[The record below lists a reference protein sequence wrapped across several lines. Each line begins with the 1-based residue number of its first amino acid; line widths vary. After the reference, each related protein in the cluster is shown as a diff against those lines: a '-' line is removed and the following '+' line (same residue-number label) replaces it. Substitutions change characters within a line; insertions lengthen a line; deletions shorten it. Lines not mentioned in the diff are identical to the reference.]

1 MMRVALGREHDTPA
15 RRARA
20 AVRGDLFPLGALTHP
35 IWLAAAATL
44 VLGAWLLLDRQ
55 GWDYYTTPLRVR
67 GYHAAHPALR
77 SSGSIAHLLGV
88 AGGLM
93 MLVPIAYMIRKRVG
107 ALQQVGSMRTWLEV
121 HIFCGLFGPVLVTFH
136 TSFKFNG
143 LVSVAYWSMVIVALS
158 GVIGR
163 YLYVRIPRTIR
174 GVELTY
180 EQIASRGEE
189 LKAALAIAG
198 VPADARQ
205 ELERFEATSTRQ
217 RAAGTRRVRR
227 WLLARRLVAHGVA
240 PTLARELADVAADG
254 AALGVR
260 LASLRRTKARFGLW
274 HVFHLPLV
282 WLMFAI
288 VALHVGLALYLG
300 YSPSLPWWWT
310 R

>member
-1 MMRVALGREHDTPA
+1 MIREAAAPRERDAPA
-15 RRARA
+15 RSAP
-20 AVRGDLFPLGALTHP
+20 AVARGDLFPLGALTHP

-67 GYHAAHPALR
+67 GYHPAHPALR
-77 SSGSIAHLLGV
+77 SSGSVAHLLGV

-93 MLVPIAYMIRKRVG
+93 MLVPIAYMVRKRVR
-107 ALQQVGSMRTWLEV
+107 APQRFGSMRTWLEV
-121 HIFCGLFGPVLVTFH
+121 HIFCGLFGPVLVTLH

-143 LVSVAYWSMVIVALS
+143 LVSVAYWSMVVVALS

-180 EQIASRGEE
+180 EQIGSRREA
-189 LKAALAIAG
+189 LKAALAVEG
-198 VPADARQ
+198 VPAEARQ
-205 ELERFEATSTRQ
+205 DLERFEAASPRQ
-217 RAAGTRRVRR
+217 RTAGTRRVRT
-227 WLLARRLVAHGVA
+227 WLLARRLAAHGVA
-240 PTLARELADVAADG
+240 PTLARELASVAADR
-254 AALGVR
+254 AALALR
-260 LASLRRTKARFGLW
+260 LASLQRTKTLFGLW

-300 YSPSLPWWWT
+300 YWPSLPW
-310 R
+310 RPR